1 MENSVNLRDF
11 QGSEIQFN
19 MSCLRGF
26 QYNIKYSRLFLKCDF
41 DQKFIFIQEE
51 HVECYES

>member
-41 DQKFIFIQEE
+41 DETKI
-51 HVECYES
+51 HLYSRRTC